1 MKILV
6 TGGAGFIG
14 SHTVDAL
21 LAAGNEVAVVDDYST
36 GNTNYLPKDLYKG
49 TVEQFLA
56 RSDNR
61 IRHYD
66 AVFHFAAQTS
76 VTKSMRDF
84 RNDANINYADTVD
97 LADIMKPHQLFVFAS
112 SAGAATAKPESFYG
126 VHKLAAEHALRIVAN
141 NGGPRTAVLR
151 YSNVWGP
158 RQRADLEGGVVAK
171 FADALVNNT
180 PLTIHGD
187 GTQTRDFIHVSKVV
201 ECNLA
206 ALEWLRVGA
215 LTDWP
220 RYASWDIGSGSET
233 SINDVCVRLIN
244 EIGMHAERPTV
255 EKAPAPPGMIKRSV
269 VPYQER
275 DRTEKALRVK
285 LAGKFEP
292 TKELLGL

>member
-1 MKILV
+1 MRILV

-21 LAAGNEVAVVDDYST
+21 LAAGHQVAVVDDYST
-36 GNTNYLPKDLYKG
+36 GSVNYLPRDLYRG
-49 TVEQFLA
+49 TIEQFLA
-56 RSDNR
+56 RPEKLV
-61 IRHYD
+61 HLYD

-84 RNDANINYADTVD
+84 RNDANINYADTID
-97 LADIMKPHQLFVFAS
+97 LADQMKPHQLLVFAS

-126 VHKLAAEHALRIVAN
+126 VHKLAAEHALRVVAN
-141 NGGPRTAVLR
+141 NGGPKTAVLR

-171 FADALVNNT
+171 FTDAILKDEVCQ
-180 PLTIHGD
+180 IHGD
-187 GTQTRDFIHVSKVV
+187 GQQTRDFIHVSKVV

-206 ALEWLRVGA
+206 AFRWLQRA
-215 LTDWP
+215 SESRHFEP
-220 RYASWDIGSGSET
+220 CFKSWDVGSSSET
-233 SINDVCVRLIN
+233 TIEKVHMALAHCL
-244 EIGMHAERPTV
+244 ERSRHRHV
-255 EKAPAPPGMIKRSV
+255 FAPAPPGMMKRSI
-269 VPYQER
+269 VPYGDR
-275 DRTEKALRVK
+275 ARTEDELRVK

>member
-21 LAAGNEVAVVDDYST
+21 LAAGHEVWVVDNLST
-36 GNTNYLPKDLYKG
+36 GQVHH
-49 TVEQFLA
+49 VEHLKHRFICTGVEHL
-56 RSDNR
+56 NR
-61 IRHYD
+61 DGIQDAD

-76 VTKSMRDF
+76 VSRSMKYAHDDMSANYENTFELARSMR
-84 RNDANINYADTVD
+84 A
-97 LADIMKPHQLFVFAS
+97 HQLLVFAS

-151 YSNVWGP
+151 YANVWGP
-158 RQRADLEGGVVAK
+158 RQRTDLEGGVVAK
-171 FADALVNNT
+171 FTDALVNKT

-187 GTQTRDFIHVSKVV
+187 GTQTRDFVHVSKVV

-206 ALEWLRVGA
+206 ALEWLRRQIEKRFG
-215 LTDWP
+215 T
-220 RYASWDIGSGSET
+220 WDVGSGTET
-233 SINDVCVRLIN
+233 AINTVARNLWELFTNDPERQQ
-244 EIGMHAERPTV
+244 AEA
-255 EKAPAPPGMIKRSV
+255 KYAPAPPGMVFRSV
-269 VPYQER
+269 VDYR
-275 DRTEKALRVK
+275 ARARTEDELHVK
-285 LAGKFEP
+285 LSGAFLP